1 MPLLVGTLLFGG
13 LSFHAQ
19 GTRFSPDQINQVVAP
34 IALYPDALM
43 SQVLMAA
50 TFPDQVTDANQ
61 WVRANPDLTGN
72 ALDGALA
79 TATWDPS
86 VIALCKFP
94 SVLDRMAQNITW
106 TNDLGNA
113 FLTQRTDVMNAVQT
127 LRSEAYRNGHLQ
139 TTEQQRVVVQGPDIV
154 IQPATP
160 EVIYVPT
167 YQPAVVYG
175 SFWNY
180 PSYYYPNVWAPWP
193 GYSFVNGF
201 AWGIGFGIGN
211 ILFGGCDWG
220 HHDVWMDYGV
230 INNCSIYRNTP
241 YYHGG
246 HGGGGHGRQ
255 PWVHNADYAHLTRGG
270 AGAPYGGRDNGRV
283 RGIHAEPAAL
293 ARRGT
298 DRAAGPAYLGPAQR
312 NTTNRSDRG
321 VNRPGANGS
330 TGTMARGG
338 DRPAAHG
345 PAGYSGRRTEPAAV
359 RGTRPSV
366 NGSTARPAR
375 GVNRVAAH
383 GPTGYRD
390 NEINRPAMNG
400 STGRPE
406 RGVNRPAVHG
416 PTGYAGQGVNRPSAN
431 GSTRSRGQ
439 GVDRRST
446 NRSTGY
452 AERGYNRP
460 ASRPQAGY
468 SRPNVGQSYSRPQAG
483 YSRPGA
489 GQSYSRPAA
498 RPQTSSARPSAG
510 QSYSR
515 PAARGSV
522 GHNAGGSGR
531 AAAPRGGQRAQGHR

>member
-1 MPLLVGTLLFGG
+1 MRTLRFHLMPLLVGTLLFGG

-19 GTRFSPDQINQVVAP
+19 GSVYSPDKINQVVAP

-50 TFPDQVTDANQ
+50 TFPDQVTDADQ
-61 WVRANPDLTGN
+61 WVRANPGLTGS
-72 ALDGALA
+72 ALDDALA

-86 VIALCKFP
+86 VISLCKFP
-94 SVLDRMAQNITW
+94 TVLDRMAQNITW

-113 FLTQRTDVMNAVQT
+113 FLTQRTDVMNAVQA
-127 LRSEAYRNGHLQ
+127 LRTEAYRNGHLK

-175 SFWNY
+175 SYWNY
-180 PSYYYPNVWAPWP
+180 PSYYYPGVWDPWP

-230 INNCSIYRNTP
+230 INNCSIYHNTP
-241 YYHGG
+241 YYNGG
-246 HGGGGHGRQ
+246 HWGGGHAHQ

-283 RGIHAEPAAL
+283 RGNHAEPSAL
-293 ARRGT
+293 SRRGT
-298 DRAAGPAYLGPAQR
+298 DRAAGPGYLGPPQR
-312 NTTNRSDRG
+312 NATNRSDRG
-321 VNRPGANGS
+321 VNRPSANGS

-338 DRPAAHG
+338 DRPSAHG
-345 PAGYSGRRTEPAAV
+345 PAGYSGHRTEPAAV
-359 RGTRPSV
+359 RGTRPPV
-366 NGSTARPAR
+366 NGSTGTSTR
-375 GVNRVAAH
+375 GVNRPAAH
-383 GPTGYRD
+383 GPSGYPTQA
-390 NEINRPAMNG
+390 NNRPATNG
-400 STGRPE
+400 SNGRPD

-416 PTGYAGQGVNRPSAN
+416 PTGYAGQGVNRPAAN

-439 GVDRRST
+439 GVNTPATS
-446 NRSTGY
+446 RSTGY
-452 AERGYNRP
+452 SERGYNRP
-460 ASRPQAGY
+460 A
-468 SRPNVGQSYSRPQAG
+468 SRPQAG

-515 PAARGSV
+515 PATRGSV
-522 GHNAGGSGR
+522 GHASGGHAGGGGR
-531 AAAPRGGQRAQGHR
+531 AAAAPRGGQRAQGHR